1 MDDDGKITEKHI
13 LIALCVQWEAER
25 KILSSA
31 VFTARLLKKSSRYET
46 LLHLEFT
53 SISLYYSG
61 KAFFTL
67 KVQCN
72 NNSAIVQPRK

>member
-1 MDDDGKITEKHI
+1 MDDDGKINEKHI
-13 LIALCVQWEAER
+13 LIALCVQR

-53 SISLYYSG
+53 SISLHYSG